1 MRENRK
7 LTRWASDNYPT
18 TVIEKSAWILLCQL
32 ARLTVVTMLPKK
44 EKKVN
49 KADKLS
55 CAVSETWD
63 ANKTGKMSSGW
74 TYNEET
80 QKCVVA
86 KA

>member
-1 MRENRK
+1 MDSTLPTSKADSSHYAAKERE
-7 LTRWASDNYPT
+7 
-18 TVIEKSAWILLCQL
+18 
-32 ARLTVVTMLPKK
+32 
-44 EKKVN
+44 KVN